1 MHESL
6 DAYVG
11 VVSDQSN
18 TTFAN
23 QRDTLGTY
31 QRKVSQKQVTA
42 RKKIRS
48 AQSLLKEQ
56 TEK

>member
-1 MHESL
+1 MHDNL
-6 DAYVG
+6 DAYMG

-31 QRKVSQKQVTA
+31 QRKVSEKQVAA

-48 AQSLLKEQ
+48 AQSLLREQKE
-56 TEK
+56 K